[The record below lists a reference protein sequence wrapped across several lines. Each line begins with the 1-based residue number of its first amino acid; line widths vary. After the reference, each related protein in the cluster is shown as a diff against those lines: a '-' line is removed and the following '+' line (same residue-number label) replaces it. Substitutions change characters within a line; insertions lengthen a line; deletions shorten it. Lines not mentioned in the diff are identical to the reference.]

1 MFDSPFEFCA
11 VCRAYVL
18 LDQTQR
24 ECAHEHACAPAAR
37 CPLQRYFTGIDFAA
51 AGSAGTPGGPAQP
64 GRSRP
69 PPLPRRR

>member
-24 ECAHEHACAPAAR
+24 QCAHEHGCTAATV
-37 CPLQRYFTGIDFAA
+37 CPLQQCFTGMEF
-51 AGSAGTPGGPAQP
+51 GSGKDAVNDPRRGKRSPAPGG
-64 GRSRP
+64 
-69 PPLPRRR
+69 